1 MLIQEDSDKISRWNS
16 IHAIVILICV
26 FLCVYNE
33 NFIYLA
39 IGAIASFCYYI
50 LNNRGTL
57 MKLTPVG
64 GYANWVTG
72 FRFVLLIGL
81 MVLLPSLSFLQLG
94 VGLIIFVSLD
104 GVDGWLARK
113 YGQSTIFGQYF
124 DMELDALFV
133 MMMCCYYF
141 LFKEISIWILFPGLL
156 RYLYR
161 VGIDIFPKENFK
173 ESKKRYASSI
183 AGIFFT
189 ILILSLFLDH
199 TMRLYFLVLGSLL
212 IVISFSISIMEYIK
226 FDNVKDVN

>member
-1 MLIQEDSDKISRWNS
+1 MLIREDIDRISRWNS
-16 IHAIVILICV
+16 IHAIVILISV
-26 FLCVYNE
+26 FLSVYSE
-33 NFIYLA
+33 DFIFLV
-39 IGAIASFCYYI
+39 IGAIASFCYFI
-50 LNNRGTL
+50 LNNRDTL
-57 MKLTPVG
+57 MELTPIG

-81 MVLLPSLSFLQLG
+81 MLFLPSLSFLQLG

-104 GVDGWLARK
+104 GIDGWLARK
-113 YGQSTIFGQYF
+113 YEQSTTFGQYF

-141 LFKEISIWILFPGLL
+141 LFKEISMWILFPGLL

-189 ILILSLFLDH
+189 ILILGLFLDH
-199 TMRLYFLVLGSLL
+199 EIRFYFLAIGSFL

-226 FDNVKDVN
+226 FDNLKNVN